1 MRSWPRT
8 MLQLKSTSRYHN
20 RVNSVPRVTLAP
32 AAGTQT
38 GRI

>member
-1 MRSWPRT
+1 MRSWPLT
-8 MLQLKSTSRYHN
+8 MLQLESTSRYHN
-20 RVNSVPRVTLAP
+20 RGNSVPRVALAA